1 MAKVDILLTFW
12 GDVDLLKKAVESVI
26 AQTEPDWHLLVLD
39 DCYPSD
45 EPAKYFKSLKDKRIT
60 YYRHKKN
67 IGITK
72 NFNYAVDHTTADYCV
87 LMGCDDIMLPDY
99 ITQALISIG
108 DADFYQPYVDVID
121 GDGNVYLP
129 LGDKIKRFLQPKKSG
144 VYQGEKL
151 AASLCHGNWLYF
163 PSILWKTSTIQ
174 KYRFNDRYKIAEDVV
189 LELDILKD
197 GGTLYFDRTTTFNY
211 RRFAKSL
218 SSVEKSKGG
227 VRFGEEDQVYDH
239 FANEFKKIG
248 WNKAARAAKLR
259 ITSKIHRAL
268 S

>member
-12 GDVDLLKKAVESVI
+12 GDVELLKKAVESVI
-26 AQTEPDWHLLVLD
+26 AQTEQDWHLLVLD

-45 EPAKYFKSLKDKRIT
+45 ELAKYFANIKDKRIT

-72 NFNYAVDHTTADYCV
+72 NFNYAVEHAKAPYCM
-87 LMGCDDIMLPDY
+87 LLGCDDIMLPNY
-99 ITQALISIG
+99 LETALKNIG
-108 DADFYQPYVDVID
+108 SADIYQPSVDVID

-129 LGDKIKRFLQPKKSG
+129 LGDRIKRFLQPKKPG
-144 VYQGEKL
+144 IYQGEKL

-163 PSILWKTSTIQ
+163 PSILWKTSTIK
-174 KYRFNDRYKIAEDVV
+174 KYGFNDKYKIAEDVV
-189 LELDILKD
+189 LEMDIIKN
-197 GGTLYFDRTTTFNY
+197 GGVLYFDTTTTFNY

-227 VRFGEEDQVYDH
+227 VRFSEEDEVYDH
-239 FANEFKKIG
+239 FAAEFKKLG
-248 WNKAARAAKLR
+248 WHKAARAAAWR
-259 ITSKIHRAL
+259 ITSRLHRVL
-268 S
+268 N